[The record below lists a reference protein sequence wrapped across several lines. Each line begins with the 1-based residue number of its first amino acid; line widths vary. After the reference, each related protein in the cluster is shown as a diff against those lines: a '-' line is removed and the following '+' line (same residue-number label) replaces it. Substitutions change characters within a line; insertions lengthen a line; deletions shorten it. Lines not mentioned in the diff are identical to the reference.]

1 MFQMLPAVPKSSGG
15 QIFTQPRGH
24 HIGLPMN
31 GGDKPDF
38 KIAPDIGVTIS
49 IIASMK
55 TNRIVIQSLLREG
68 GGAVLA
74 HCLVDVL
81 TDFPGHGLGS
91 FRIRKCIVPA
101 MFYVIPL
108 NCGPKCQVAK

>member
-1 MFQMLPAVPKSSGG
+1 MLSAAPKSTGG
-15 QIFTQPRGH
+15 PIFTQPRGH
-24 HIGLPMN
+24 HYGLPMN

-55 TNRIVIQSLLREG
+55 TNRIVIQLLLREG

-74 HCLVDVL
+74 HCLVDVP
-81 TDFPGHGLGS
+81 TDFPGHDLGS
-91 FRIRKCIVPA
+91 IRTRKCIVPA
-101 MFYVIPL
+101 MICMIPL
-108 NCGPKCQVAK
+108 NRGPKCKVAK